1 MVNVVYK
8 KKGLKINAV
17 WFCNNTDKTIK
28 MSRADFVFLHGVDS
42 NSYKTAITSKQFS
55 LTTDLKIPPEEI
67 FKAFSKNYRYEINR
81 AKKENVEC
89 VTYNSV
95 DLKNNK
101 DLLSSFKKE
110 YDEFVKLKGIENT
123 YNELA
128 MEQYI
133 ETGNVILTKA
143 FKDNV
148 DYAQHVYV
156 CDTETARLLYS
167 VSNFRTEGLDSN
179 LIGRANK
186 YLHWYDIQYLY
197 DSKVQLLDWGGVSS
211 IDNPNGVDKFK
222 KEFGGSECNYNNLII
237 GNSIIGKVAVRLMKL
252 KRG

>member
-1 MVNVVYK
+1 MVSAIYK

-17 WFCNNTDKTIK
+17 WFCNDINKTIN
-28 MSRADFVFLHGVDS
+28 MSKADFVFLHGVDT

-55 LTTDLKIPPEEI
+55 LTTDLKIHPEEI
-67 FKAFSKNYRYEINR
+67 FKGFSKNYRYEINR

-95 DLKNNK
+95 DLKNNTN
-101 DLLSSFKKE
+101 LLRSFKQE

-123 YNELA
+123 YNDLG

-133 ETGNVILTKA
+133 QSGNVILTKA

-156 CDTETARLLYS
+156 CDKETARLLYS
-167 VSNFRTEGLDSN
+167 VSNFRTEGVDSN

-186 YLHWYDIQYLY
+186 YLHWYDIQYLH
-197 DSKVQLLDWGGVSS
+197 DCKVNILDWGGISS

-222 KEFGGSECNYNNLII
+222 REFGGHECSYYNVII
-237 GNSIIGKVAVRLMKL
+237 GKSIIGKIAVSLMKL